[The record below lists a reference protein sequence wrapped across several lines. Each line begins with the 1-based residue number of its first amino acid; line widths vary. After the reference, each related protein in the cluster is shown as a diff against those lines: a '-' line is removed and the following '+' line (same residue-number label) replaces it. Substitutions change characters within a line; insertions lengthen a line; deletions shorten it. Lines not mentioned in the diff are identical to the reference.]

1 MPHWLDELNPA
12 QRDAVT
18 HGDGP
23 LLIVAGAGTGKTK
36 TLACRVAWLVEHGTP
51 PERILLLTFTRRA
64 AAEMITRAG
73 HLTGAQTTGK
83 VWGGTFHAVGNR
95 LLRYYGRAMGLP
107 SDFTVIDAADAADL
121 MNLIRGELGLAKGDK
136 RFPRKETLAAI
147 YSRTVNAE
155 SKLAATLKG
164 YFPWCA
170 QYEEPIRQILQVYMQ
185 RKREQ
190 NVLDYD
196 DLLLYWATLA
206 ESQEL
211 GDTVERRFDHILVDE
226 YQDTNAVQSRILRNM
241 RKTNHNICVVGDDA
255 QSIYSFRA
263 ATVRNILDFSKQFPG
278 TRIVTLEQNYRSTE
292 PILAA
297 SNAVMARAR
306 ERFTKNL
313 WSQRPSHQKP
323 LLITCMDEAEQS
335 EEVCRNILAHHERGI
350 PLHRQAVLF
359 RAGYHS
365 DMLEVELTRRHIPF
379 HKYGGLKFVEAAHV
393 KDMLSFLRILEN
405 PHDEISWFRV
415 LQLLEGI
422 GPRSA
427 RRIMDHLGVRGGGAR
442 ARRAEPAGAHP
453 AKRSESEGGHPAR
466 LSGVQG
472 SGVRVQEGAAALP
485 QEDSGQGAKKAG
497 EAAAARGA
505 ELAASA
511 SPLRRLFETPPVVPA
526 AAARQFEQLRRALAD
541 CCGFVLKH
549 SRAKGPRARS
559 ASEGQ
564 ADDGDPRSRVG
575 LSSAGEPDDAD
586 PAPRPGELPPA
597 VQVER
602 IRRFYEPLFQKLY
615 DNATIR
621 LRDIEQLEQI
631 AAGYR
636 SRARFITD
644 LTLDPPTSTSD
655 LAGPPHLDEDYLVL
669 STIHSAK
676 GCEWDVVHII
686 HAADGNI
693 PSDMAIQDQDGVEEE
708 RRLFYVAMTRAK
720 DMLYVYFPL
729 RYYRARM
736 GLGDT
741 HHYAQLTRFLAEG
754 PKSFFD
760 QRGAA
765 GFTREGAQA
774 AKPIPS
780 AQKVNDWVNK
790 LLE

>member
-18 HGDGP
+18 HGQGP

-36 TLACRVAWLVEHGTP
+36 TLACRVAWLVEHGVP
-51 PERILLLTFTRRA
+51 PDRILLLTFTRRA
-64 AAEMITRAG
+64 AAEMISRAG
-73 HLTGAQTTGK
+73 RLTGAQTTGR
-83 VWGGTFHAVGNR
+83 VWGGTFHAVANR
-95 LLRYYGRAMGLP
+95 LLRYYGRGIGLP
-107 SDFTVIDAADAADL
+107 SDFTVVDQTDAADL
-121 MNLIRGELGLAKGDK
+121 MNLIRSELGLAKGDR
-136 RFPRKETLAAI
+136 RFPRKETLIAI

-155 SKLAATLKG
+155 SKLTATLKSC
-164 YFPWCA
+164 FPWCIP
-170 QYEEPIRQILQVYMQ
+170 YEEPIRQILQAYVH

-196 DLLLYWATLA
+196 DLLLHWAVLA
-206 ESQEL
+206 ESEEL
-211 GDTVERRFDHILVDE
+211 GRAVERRFEHILVDE

-241 RKTNHNICVVGDDA
+241 RKENRNLCVVGDDA

-263 ATVRNILDFSKQFPG
+263 ATVRNILDFPTHFPG

-297 SNAVMARAR
+297 SNAVMERAR

-313 WSQRPSHQKP
+313 WSRRPSHQKP
-323 LLITCMDEAEQS
+323 VLVTCLDEAEQCD
-335 EEVCRNILAHHERGI
+335 EVCRNIIAHHERGI
-350 PLHRQAVLF
+350 PLRRQAVLF
-359 RAGYHS
+359 RVGYHS
-365 DMLEVELTRRHIPF
+365 DMLEVELARRHIPF

-393 KDMLSFLRILEN
+393 KDMLAFLRILEN

-422 GPRSA
+422 GPRVA
-427 RRIMDHLGVRGGGAR
+427 RRIMESLGVRGGGRPARPSEAQTGAVSRAKPRGEAGETFAPPGADTPAPAR
-442 ARRAEPAGAHP
+442 ADMPP
-453 AKRSESEGGHPAR
+453 T
-466 LSGVQG
+466 L
-472 SGVRVQEGAAALP
+472 
-485 QEDSGQGAKKAG
+485 
-497 EAAAARGA
+497 
-505 ELAASA
+505 
-511 SPLRRLFETPPVVPA
+511 SPLRILFETPPSVPPA
-526 AAARQFEQLRRALAD
+526 AASQFEQFRRALAE
-541 CCGFVLKH
+541 CSGHAPAV
-549 SRAKGPRARS
+549 SPQQVIPPR
-559 ASEGQ
+559 EQ
-564 ADDGDPRSRVG
+564 PPDVEPAD
-575 LSSAGEPDDAD
+575 AE
-586 PAPRPGELPPA
+586 PRPGEPPPA

-615 DNATIR
+615 ENATIR

-655 LAGPPHLDEDYLVL
+655 LAGPPSLEEDYLIL

-693 PSDMAIQDQDGVEEE
+693 PSDMAIQDQDGIDEE

-736 GLGDT
+736 GPGDT
-741 HHYAQLTRFLAEG
+741 HHYAQLTRFLADG
-754 PKSFFD
+754 PKALFE

-765 GFTREGAQA
+765 GFTREGSSVARAVQNT
-774 AKPIPS
+774 
-780 AQKVNDWVNK
+780 QRVEDWVK
-790 LLE
+790 GLLE